1 MTEYNF
7 KKIEEKWIKYW
18 DDKNIFQSSQKQG
31 KEKYYVLVMFPYPS
45 GRIHMGH
52 VRNYVIGDLIAR
64 YKRMMGFNVIHP
76 IGWDSFGLPAE
87 NAAMKKNVHPA
98 KWTDENID
106 YMKSQ
111 LRKIGLSYNWDR
123 EVTTC
128 KEDYYKWNQWFFLKF
143 LEKGLAYK
151 KKSAVNWCPECSTV
165 LANEQVIE
173 GKCWRCESVVV
184 QKKLEQWFFK
194 ITDYADKLLEGHKL
208 LEGNWPER
216 VLTMQ
221 KNWIG
226 KSIGVM
232 VNFKLEDG
240 KDFPIFTTRPDTIY
254 GVTFMALS
262 PEHPLVEDILDKADN
277 NLKKELNAFIEK
289 VKKESI
295 EKRTSQDYEKEG
307 IFTGQYIINP
317 LNDKKIPLYLA
328 NFVLMEYGTGAIM
341 AVPAHDQRDFEF
353 AKKYDIPIEVVI
365 QPEGEE
371 LNPKKMIAAYVED
384 GIQVNSAQFD
394 GKNNRE
400 AMDLIMD
407 FIEKQ
412 KMGKKTIQYRLKDW
426 LISRQRYW
434 GTPIPIIYCD
444 KCGMVPVPE
453 KDLPIK
459 LPVDIKIDT
468 GSGSPLAKC
477 EEFVNISCPKCNSPA
492 KRETDTMDTFVDSSW
507 YFARYCSPK
516 NNKEPFA
523 RQEADYWMPVDQ
535 YIGGIEH
542 AILHLLYSRF
552 FNKVMKDL
560 GLLEAKEP
568 FSKLLT
574 QGMVIKDGAKMS
586 KSKGNVVDPDDMI
599 SKYGADALRLFIL
612 FASPPEKDL
621 EWSDK
626 GIEGSSRF
634 INRLWKFINE
644 KIDKIKEYKDKH
656 PDASS
661 FNEKQKDLYTLLN
674 KTVKKVTEDL
684 EETFH
689 FNTSIA
695 AVMEFLNDLTKY
707 DFKEEKDFELLNE
720 IINKLLIILSPFVPF
735 LTEELWQKIGY
746 DKTVYDRNWTEYN
759 QDYLT
764 FNTYTLVIQVNGKI
778 RNRLDIE
785 LDTDLEKMKEIAL
798 NDEKTKQWI
807 EGKEIIKVI
816 PIKNSLVNIVV
827 KG

>member
-1 MTEYNF
+1 MTGYNF
-7 KKIEEKWIKYW
+7 KKIESKWIKYW
-18 DDKNIFQSSQKQG
+18 DDKNIFQSSQEQD

-64 YKRMMGFNVIHP
+64 YKRMKGFNVIHP
-76 IGWDSFGLPAE
+76 IGWDSFGMPAE
-87 NAAMKKNVHPA
+87 NAAIQEQIHPA

-111 LRKIGLSYNWDR
+111 LKKIGLSYNWDR
-123 EVTTC
+123 EVATC
-128 KEDYYKWNQWFFLKF
+128 KQDYYKWNQWFFLKF
-143 LEKGLAYK
+143 LEKNLAYK
-151 KKSAVNWCPECSTV
+151 KKSAVNWCPECNTV

-173 GKCWRCESVVV
+173 GKCWRCESDVV

-194 ITDYADKLLEGHKL
+194 ITDYAEQLLNDHKL
-208 LEGNWPER
+208 LEGSWPER
-216 VLTMQ
+216 VLVMQ

-232 VNFKLEDG
+232 VNFKLEDN
-240 KDFPIFTTRPDTIY
+240 KEFPIFTTRPDTIY

-262 PEHPLVEDILDKADN
+262 PEHPLVEDILN
-277 NLKKELNAFIEK
+277 NTDEKLRRELIKFIDK
-289 VKKESI
+289 VKKENI
-295 EKRTSQDYEKEG
+295 AKRISQDYEKEG
-307 IFTGQYIINP
+307 IFTGKHVINP
-317 LNDKKIPLYLA
+317 LNSQKIPLYLA

-365 QPEGEE
+365 QPEGEK
-371 LNPKKMIAAYVED
+371 LDPAKMAEAYIED

-394 GKNNRE
+394 GKSNKE
-400 AMDLIMD
+400 AMELIMD
-407 FIEKQ
+407 YIEEQ
-412 KMGKKTIQYRLKDW
+412 KMGERTIQYRLKDW

-434 GTPIPIIYCD
+434 GTPIPVIYCD

-453 KDLPIK
+453 KDLPVK
-459 LPVDIKIDT
+459 LPIDIDIDT
-468 GSGSPLAKC
+468 KEGSPLAKC
-477 EEFVNISCPKCNSPA
+477 REFVNTACPKCNSPA

-507 YFARYCSPK
+507 YFARYCSSK
-516 NNKEPFA
+516 NDKEPFTK
-523 RQEADYWMPVDQ
+523 QEADYWMPVDQ

-599 SKYGADALRLFIL
+599 SKYGADALRSFIL

-626 GIEGSSRF
+626 GIEGSFRF
-634 INRLWKFINE
+634 INRLWRFINE
-644 KIDKIKEYKDKH
+644 KIEKIKKYKDKS
-656 PDASS
+656 PDTAS
-661 FNEKQKDLYTLLN
+661 FNEKQKDLYTFLN
-674 KTVKKVTEDL
+674 KTIKKVTGDM

-695 AVMEFLNDLTKY
+695 SVMEFLNELTKY
-707 DFKEEKDFELLNE
+707 DFKDKNDYILLNE
-720 IINKLLIILSPFVPF
+720 IIRKLLIILNPFVPF
-735 LTEELWQKIGY
+735 LAEELWQRTGY
-746 DKTVYDRNWTEYN
+746 DKTVYEQNWTTYN
-759 QDYLT
+759 KNFLA

-778 RNRLDIE
+778 RSRLDIE
-785 LDTDLEKMKEIAL
+785 LDTDPDKMKEIAL
-798 NDEKTKQWI
+798 NDEKIKQWI
-807 EGKEIIKVI
+807 DGKEILKVI
-816 PIKNSLVNIVV
+816 PVKNRLVNIVV